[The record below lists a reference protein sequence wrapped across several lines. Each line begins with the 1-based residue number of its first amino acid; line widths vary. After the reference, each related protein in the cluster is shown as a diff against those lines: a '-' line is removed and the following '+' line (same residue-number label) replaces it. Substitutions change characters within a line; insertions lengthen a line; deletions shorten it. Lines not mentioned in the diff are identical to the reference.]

1 MVTRFDR
8 LQRRRLGMLVAGFIL
23 VVSTSIAWAG
33 SSGADTHREAAAQ
46 GTPVPLQF
54 PTPTATAGPPTE
66 TATRTPTSE
75 GRPFV
80 EAISN
85 DTNVRAGPDIND
97 APVGKIYPGRT
108 YPVLGQRF
116 DWYQIEFPDTPSG
129 TAWVYS
135 GVVTLTGDASLIV
148 QFEQADIPTQDSA
161 FVAAQ
166 ETLAVITGT
175 PGAIATLTAQVQIT
189 PTGVFTAAPGEEGPT
204 LMPGQPLPT
213 FTFPPYTSTPVII
226 PRVAPSSVQTDSD
239 GLPPLVPILALGALG
254 LLGLL
259 ISLLRRL

>member
-1 MVTRFDR
+1 MVTRFDMR
-8 LQRRRLGMLVAGFIL
+8 QRRWLGMLVAAIVL
-23 VVSTSIAWAG
+23 VVSTTVAWAG
-33 SSGADTHREAAAQ
+33 PSGVEPRESAAAQ

-54 PTPTATAGPPTE
+54 PTPTPTAGPPTE

-75 GRPFV
+75 GRPV
-80 EAISN
+80 IEAISN

-97 APVGKIYPGRT
+97 TPVGKIYPGRQ
-108 YPVLGQRF
+108 YPVIGQRF

-148 QFEQADIPTQDSA
+148 QFEQEDVPTVDPA
-161 FVAAQ
+161 FAAVQ
-166 ETLAVITGT
+166 ETLAVVTGT
-175 PGAIATLTAQVQIT
+175 PGAVATLTAQVQIT
-189 PTGVFTAAPGEEGPT
+189 PTGVFTAAPGEAGPT

-213 FTFPPYTSTPVII
+213 FTFPPYTVTPVII
-226 PRVAPSSVQTDSD
+226 PRVAPSTVQTDS
-239 GLPPLVPILALGALG
+239 GSLPPILPILALGALG

-259 ISLLRRL
+259 VSLLRRL